1 MSGGGQDNITADW
14 IRRRI
19 DRGEG
24 REFDARF
31 IVFARKLAL
40 MGCSQPEIARNLGAD
55 RPTFYTWKREYPE
68 FANALDAGKFLANFA
83 VTEAL
88 YKRCVGFKVT
98 KTTQYKDG
106 SSSTT
111 EEYVVPDVPA
121 IRYWL
126 TNRCGKHW
134 KPEQVVR
141 DTAAPPNQGDLNARM
156 VEFPGKQAEGEATAD
171 APVTVPARNPVD
183 ADSKA

>member
-1 MSGGGQDNITADW
+1 MRDGNDNITAEW
-14 IRRRI
+14 IKRRI
-19 DRGEG
+19 GRGEG
-24 REFDARF
+24 REFDAKF
-31 IVFARKLAL
+31 IVFARKLSL
-40 MGCSQPEIARNLGAD
+40 LGCKQPEIARNLGAD
-55 RPTFYTWKREYPE
+55 RITFIGWKRQYPE
-68 FANALDAGKFLANFA
+68 FANALDAGKYLANFA

-88 YKRCVGFKVT
+88 FKRCVGFKVT

-141 DTAAPPNQGDLNARM
+141 DLAAPPNQGDLNARM
-156 VEFPGKQAEGEATAD
+156 VEYPGKVAEGAVTHE
-171 APVTVPARNPVD
+171 APVTVPERAPD
-183 ADSKA
+183 AATSKS